1 MTYFATHKYITG
13 RKWHRCAFCQC
24 SIQPETVHLKM
35 AGNWGGDFYS
45 NRGHVDC
52 ELLWNALFAEYGD
65 ASEGMRFNLC
75 TVLTS
80 WEPCE
85 VQESLDAQRGF
96 TPHAVNRLEWMLRD
110 WLALQAEG
118 RG

>member
-1 MTYFATHKYITG
+1 MTYFATKSTVTG

-35 AGNWGGDFYS
+35 AGKWQGDFYS
-45 NRGHVDC
+45 NRGHIDC
-52 ELLWNALFAEYGD
+52 EALWIALFDEYGD
-65 ASEGMRFNLC
+65 DSEGMEHNLC
-75 TVLTS
+75 NVLAS
-80 WEPCE
+80 WSACE
-85 VQESLDAQRGF
+85 VQQSLDLQRGF

-110 WLALQAEG
+110 WLSLQAEG